1 MGSLPIFERAQEK
14 LKTNK
19 VDKSH
24 LPLNK
29 EDYLLRGHIYC
40 ATCGC
45 SMKPRTQKKGRL
57 TQKGTDRS
65 YPFYRCTNTH
75 NKYNACPSL
84 TNIRTSPLDEIV
96 WQDCCVLFKRVEVL
110 QTALKTE
117 METAISAL
125 LEDTTGREQIQKIE
139 VTIPLAKAER
149 EKYAQGTDMHD
160 LISQDITKQEAELAR
175 YKEEIGSGNIE
186 KVISTYQQRL
196 MAFLTFLN
204 VMRGSYDHSSFHEK
218 RHALA

>member
-29 EDYLLRGHIYC
+29 EDYLLRGHINC

-57 TQKGTDRS
+57 TQKGTDKS
-65 YPFYRCTNTH
+65 YPFYRCPNMH
-75 NKYNACPSL
+75 NRYGACPTM

-125 LEDTTGREQIQKIE
+125 LEDTTGQEQIQKIE
-139 VTIPLAKAER
+139 ATIQLAKAER
-149 EKYAQGTDMHD
+149 EKYAQGTYMHD

-175 YKEEIGSGNIE
+175 YKEEIGSANI
-186 KVISTYQQRL
+186 KKIFNTHQHRL
-196 MAFLTFLN
+196 IHFLN
-204 VMRGSYDHSSFHEK
+204 S
-218 RHALA
+218 LIL